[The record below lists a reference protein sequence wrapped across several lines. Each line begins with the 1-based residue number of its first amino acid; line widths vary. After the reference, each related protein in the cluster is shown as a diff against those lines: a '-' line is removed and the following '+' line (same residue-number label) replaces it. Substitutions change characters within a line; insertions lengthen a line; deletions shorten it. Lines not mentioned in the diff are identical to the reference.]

1 MANKRHSRMTL
12 CLFAI
17 LCLCCM
23 SLISCTT
30 TRQESQDAARA
41 ANAQPRERLMG
52 HATDPKERVQRDTPI
67 YNTATT
73 EQPPSL
79 PMAASSSESGASEE
93 KASPSPEL
101 TQVPDSRQQADF
113 EDLLKKKLN
122 KKKNFYVPP
131 LSEEERKTIG
141 PYAEQYDFLR
151 SLEENDA
158 LLQKFIPVVEFGSM
172 LMGDA
177 KNQENY
183 GKVLAESRRVR
194 QMQTDLA
201 DFYRK
206 AVHDRKAFPQPHKL
220 KLAYDKAF
228 NEKILAPVAE
238 LLKIAP
244 YIEEELRRLSGAS
257 LAYANDPNNSEK
269 TALLR
274 EFLQRYGEVS
284 KNGNDIIREIRNEE

>member
-1 MANKRHSRMTL
+1 MANERHSRMTVRM
-12 CLFAI
+12 FAI

-23 SLISCTT
+23 SLISCKT
-30 TRQESQDAARA
+30 TRQESQDAASA

-67 YNTATT
+67 YTTATT

-79 PMAASSSESGASEE
+79 PMAASNSESGAFEE
-93 KASPSPEL
+93 KTSPSPDL
-101 TQVPDSRQQADF
+101 AQVPDSRQQADF

-122 KKKNFYVPP
+122 KKKDFYVPP
-131 LSEEERKTIG
+131 LSGEERKAIG

-158 LLQKFIPVVEFGSM
+158 LLQKFTPVVEFESM
-172 LMGDA
+172 LVGDA

-206 AVHDRKAFPQPHKL
+206 VVHDRKAFPQPHKL
-220 KLAYDKAF
+220 KLAYDEAF
-228 NEKILAPVAE
+228 NKKILAPVAE

-244 YIEEELRRLSGAS
+244 SIEEELRRLSGAS
-257 LAYANDPNNSEK
+257 LAYANDPNNPEK

-284 KNGNDIIREIRNEE
+284 KSGNDIIREIRNEE